1 MDDNAPMF
9 GEAAG
14 MPEYMV
20 LLFCRDLPA
29 VGQIPKYIFAL
40 GKFVCSNVKSF
51 VAFCAACVAC
61 S

>member
-1 MDDNAPMF
+1 MF
-9 GEAAG
+9 VEAAG
-14 MPEYMV
+14 RPEYMD

-40 GKFVCSNVKSF
+40 GKFACSNVKSF
-51 VAFCAACVAC
+51 IAFRAACVAC